1 LPELYRENHFHY
13 TSLTNDLDKPGF
25 PNEYLDML
33 KHIEVDYWFEEDLDE
48 QPDIFV
54 SDFVNPFA
62 ERSFKLEDFTLR
74 VADHDPEIVAI
85 IEMPLHED
93 GGTAREMKLVSQRT
107 ERLNIVFYKDTIAP
121 YNAFVKL
128 REAIAL
134 RDEW

>member
-1 LPELYRENHFHY
+1 
-13 TSLTNDLDKPGF
+13 
-25 PNEYLDML
+25 ML
-33 KHIEVDYWFEEDLDE
+33 EHIEVDYWFEEDLE
-48 QPDIFV
+48 PPDIFV

-62 ERSFKLEDFTLR
+62 ERSFKPEDFTLR
-74 VADHDPEIVAI
+74 VADDDPEIVAI

-128 REAIAL
+128 RGY
-134 RDEW
+134 RPSG